1 MNTNGNTIRKGFA
14 AVTAATAFFAITACG
29 TEAAPPSQDIGGT
42 QQQQNEPRSPRT
54 TIPRTDFNDEF
65 GDAEPEQ
72 PGKDHDPIDRT
83 KDWH

>member
-1 MNTNGNTIRKGFA
+1 MNTTSRKGIAAFA
-14 AVTAATAFFAITACG
+14 AAGAFFAFAACG

-42 QQQQNEPRSPRT
+42 QQQTEPRSPRT